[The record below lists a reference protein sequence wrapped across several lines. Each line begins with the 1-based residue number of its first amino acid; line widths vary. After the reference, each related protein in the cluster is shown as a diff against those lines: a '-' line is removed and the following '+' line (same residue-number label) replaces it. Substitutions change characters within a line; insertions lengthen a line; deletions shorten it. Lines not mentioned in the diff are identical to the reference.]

1 MMESNLLLE
10 QYGKFK
16 KAELEESPFRC
27 LLDTNIEINPHQI
40 NAFCA
45 AIQALKTG
53 GIVLADEVGLGKTI
67 EAGLTLKYVLDS
79 GAKRVLI
86 ALPATLRKQWEI
98 ELEEKFGLESTI
110 LDRFTVESEPTGWK
124 IRLEDKSK
132 VQIILASYDYSSKL
146 MKAETKSSLLALY
159 P

>member
-1 MMESNLLLE
+1 MGGNLLLE
-10 QYGKFK
+10 QYGRFK

-27 LLDTNIEINPHQI
+27 LLNTNIEINPHQI

-79 GAKRVLI
+79 GAKHVLI
-86 ALPATLRKQWEI
+86 ALPATLRKQWEV
-98 ELEEKFGLESTI
+98 ELEVNSI
-110 LDRFTVESEPTGWK
+110 SRHQS
-124 IRLEDKSK
+124 
-132 VQIILASYDYSSKL
+132 
-146 MKAETKSSLLALY
+146 
-159 P
+159 

>member
-1 MMESNLLLE
+1 MLLE
-10 QYGKFK
+10 QYGRFK

-27 LLDTNIEINPHQI
+27 LLNTNIEINPHQI

-79 GAKRVLI
+79 GAKHVLI
-86 ALPATLRKQWEI
+86 ALPATLRKQWEV
-98 ELEEKFGLESTI
+98 ELEEKFNLQTSI
-110 LDRFTVESEPTGWK
+110 LDRLTVESN
-124 IRLEDKSK
+124 LSF
-132 VQIILASYDYSSKL
+132 
-146 MKAETKSSLLALY
+146 
-159 P
+159 

>member
-16 KAELEESPFRC
+16 KVELKKSPFRC

-67 EAGLTLKYVLDS
+67 EAGLALKYVLDS

-98 ELEEKFGLESTI
+98 ELEDKFGLEHLTK
-110 LDRFTVESEPTGWK
+110 P
-124 IRLEDKSK
+124 DK
-132 VQIILASYDYSSKL
+132 
-146 MKAETKSSLLALY
+146 
-159 P
+159 